1 MTVKE
6 KRLLEPVAPGFIS
19 YLVYGGFLTVM
30 GGYSAI
36 VFRSHGYQ
44 GLISKAM
51 LPVIALGVG
60 MKGT

>member
-1 MTVKE
+1 
-6 KRLLEPVAPGFIS
+6 
-19 YLVYGGFLTVM
+19 M

-51 LPVIALGVG
+51 LPVFALGVG
-60 MKGT
+60 MKGTSYGLNYGREMLY